1 MTRKLISEIS
11 FVLLSALALCMA
23 LALFSFDS
31 RDPGFAYVGHDTLTR
46 NWLGPTGAMLASF
59 MFTVIGW
66 MAYTIPLMVL
76 HLATVLLR
84 SRLQKS
90 VNGLVIIANVLAYA
104 LLFIVACGLLSLHF
118 ASDLAVSAGGGIG
131 IWLNSL
137 LFPILAMLGTTI
149 VELTILLVA
158 LTLVYRIS
166 WLALVDALGEATMRL
181 GQAAWTAIENVKH
194 RSPTTAAS
202 SKLVPA
208 SNALSENSEYETR
221 VSHPSKPSTSKPST
235 SKANKRNN
243 HSDSTSNM
251 RLSGKWQGLKQ
262 WWQSRSKP
270 KKAHKA
276 HTIDPLLDDLPD
288 DDVPILINDLESDW
302 QAPELSMQQSEMPQ
316 VADEPPVA
324 SQLSPNDEYAERPTD
339 TNPEAPAVED
349 MAAYSSA
356 AYSQDPLSESPEQS
370 LPESEPLVKSSATP
384 KQLRIE
390 PLRSEPMFN
399 AEEVNEPQSVT
410 ASEMQL
416 PSVELLHQ
424 PDQPADAGYSE
435 AQLEDMGELLIARL
449 AEFGVKADIDAICP
463 GPVITRFEIRPA
475 PGTKASKIS
484 NLAKDLAR
492 SMAMIAV
499 RVVEVI
505 PGKSTVGIEVPNANR
520 AIVGLRGVLASN
532 AFQKAKSP
540 IAMGIGHDIAG
551 QPVVADLAKMP
562 HLLVAGTTGSGKSV
576 GVNSM
581 LVSMLY
587 KSTPEQ
593 LKLILID
600 PKMLELS
607 VYEGIPHL
615 LTPVVTDMNDAAQAL
630 RWCVA
635 EMERRYKLMSKVGVR
650 NLAGFNA
657 KVNAANERGEPIQ
670 DPLFDPT
677 TALEPGNVPNLEPL
691 PQITVVIDEFAD
703 MMMIVG
709 KKCEELIAR
718 IAQKARAAGIHLI
731 LATQRPSVD
740 VITGL
745 IKANIPTRMAFQVS
759 SKIDS
764 RTILDQGGAE
774 QLLGHGDMLYMPPGT
789 SMPIRVHGAFVSD
802 DDVHNVV
809 DAWKA
814 QGQAEYLDEIL
825 QEESLPDGGMLTGL
839 TDASGG
845 GDEGDA
851 LFDDA
856 VFVVTKHRK
865 ASISFV
871 QRQLRVGYNR
881 AARLVESMEAAGVV
895 SPAEHNGSR
904 EVLAPPPAEV

>member
-11 FVLLSALALCMA
+11 FVLLAAVALCLA
-23 LALFSFDS
+23 LALFSFDP
-31 RDPGFAYVGHDTLTR
+31 RDPGFAYVGHETQTR
-46 NWLGPTGAMLASF
+46 NWLGPTGAMMASF
-59 MFTVIGW
+59 MFTVIGA
-66 MAYTIPLMVL
+66 MAYTIPLMIL
-76 HLATVLLR
+76 HLAIVLLR
-84 SRLQKS
+84 SRLQYS
-90 VNGLVIIANVLAYA
+90 WNGITIVARGISYL
-104 LLFIVACGLLSLHF
+104 LLFISACGLLSLHF
-118 ASDLAVSAGGGIG
+118 ASRLAVSAGGGIG
-131 IWLNSL
+131 LWVNEL
-137 LFPILAMLGTTI
+137 LFPVLAMLGTTI
-149 VELTILLVA
+149 VQMTILIVA

-166 WLALVDALGEATMRL
+166 WIAVVDTLGEGCLNIYQWLAIKASQSREPKRQSSATN
-181 GQAAWTAIENVKH
+181 TESKVV
-194 RSPTTAAS
+194 RSQQPEFGSTT
-202 SKLVPA
+202 
-208 SNALSENSEYETR
+208 NSTT
-221 VSHPSKPSTSKPST
+221 TSKPS
-235 SKANKRNN
+235 SNKLRV
-243 HSDSTSNM
+243 
-251 RLSGKWQGLKQ
+251 
-262 WWQSRSKP
+262 WWQQKRQDWLV
-270 KKAHKA
+270 KKAAKRSAKHAAKLA
-276 HTIDPLLDDLPD
+276 RKRQPAFDPLLDELPD
-288 DDVPILINDLESDW
+288 DDLPILTNEVEASDW
-302 QAPELSMQQSEMPQ
+302 PHDSLANNL
-316 VADEPPVA
+316 AHDLA
-324 SQLSPNDEYAERPTD
+324 SSSANHSLKNDELA
-339 TNPEAPAVED
+339 
-349 MAAYSSA
+349 SH
-356 AYSQDPLSESPEQS
+356 ESPSLATDDS
-370 LPESEPLVKSSATP
+370 LPEIEPPAKPASTAP

-390 PLRSEPMFN
+390 PLRSEPMFS
-399 AEEVNEPQSVT
+399 AEDEPEPVERPKPQGV
-410 ASEMQL
+410 MQL
-416 PSVELLHQ
+416 PSVDLLHQ
-424 PDQPADAGYSE
+424 PEQAVDAGYSE
-435 AQLEDMGELLIARL
+435 AQLEEMGELLIARL

-492 SMAMIAV
+492 SMAMVAV

-520 AIVGLRGVLASN
+520 AIVGLRGVLASS
-532 AFQKAKSP
+532 AFQKAKSAV
-540 IAMGIGHDIAG
+540 AMGIGHDIAG
-551 QPVVADLAKMP
+551 EPVIADLAKMP

-587 KSTPEQ
+587 KSTPDE

-657 KVNAANERGEPIQ
+657 KVRAANERGEPIQ

-677 TALEPGNVPNLEPL
+677 TALEPGNVPNLETLPL
-691 PQITVVIDEFAD
+691 ITVVIDEFAD

-814 QGQAEYLDEIL
+814 QGEAEYLDEIL
-825 QEESLPDGGMLTGL
+825 QEEALPEGGMLTGL
-839 TDASGG
+839 TDGG
-845 GDEGDA
+845 GSSDDESDP
-851 LFDDA
+851 LFDEA

-881 AARLVESMEAAGVV
+881 AARLVETMEAAGVV

-904 EVLAPPPAEV
+904 SVLAPPPTEA